1 MYVEHIPHTDIAQ
14 SVDLLLCAWLVCEFK
29 KSNVGVPVMS
39 TKKLLISLCTRPRL
53 GRSELLLPTFCRIN
67 IAILQSDAVPEGFTF
82 QSVDS

>member
-1 MYVEHIPHTDIAQ
+1 MIK
-14 SVDLLLCAWLVCEFK
+14 VCEFK
-29 KSNVGVPVMS
+29 KSNVGGSGDVNQK
-39 TKKLLISLCTRPRL
+39 TTDLCTRPRL